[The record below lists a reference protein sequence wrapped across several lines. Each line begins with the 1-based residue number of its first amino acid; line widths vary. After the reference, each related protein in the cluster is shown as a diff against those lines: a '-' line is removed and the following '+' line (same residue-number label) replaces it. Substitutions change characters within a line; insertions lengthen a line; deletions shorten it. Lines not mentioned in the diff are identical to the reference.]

1 MAKKIN
7 LTTINATSL
16 TKLSNFNVALFKL
29 ADLKKQY
36 DEDCNKVQEKIDEL
50 KASRGEAIDGGMSV
64 DEAVAK
70 YSTVEL
76 ENKLTV
82 LAVNYKTDCKPYKE
96 DKKKACSLVP
106 DSVFEGYVKS
116 MDSVDGSSSE
126 MTKTVIDFLKEVGVV
141 APEAASSK
149 LASWLVLHS
158 AGSRRS
164 SIANLLKKG
173 DYFSSKKKDT
183 LKEDFIRC
191 FLQYGVKVK
200 GVYEVNA
207 DYTISLHDFTK
218 DTKDNK
224 ADNKEESKEESEK

>member
-7 LTTINATSL
+7 LGTITETAM
-16 TKLSNFNVALFKL
+16 TKLSNFNVALFML
-29 ADLKKQY
+29 ADIKAKYDTDKKVI
-36 DEDCNKVQEKIDEL
+36 EEEIDEI
-50 KASRGEAIDGGMSV
+50 KAKRKEAMGEGMTLDEAISLH
-64 DEAVAK
+64 
-70 YSTVEL
+70 STFEL
-76 ENKLTV
+76 ENELTKL
-82 LAVNYKTDCKPYKE
+82 AEDYKTACKPYKE
-96 DKKKACSLVP
+96 DKKKACGLVP
-106 DSVFEGYVKS
+106 DSVFEGYVTA

-126 MTKTVIDFLKEVGVV
+126 MTKAVIDFLKEVGVV

-173 DYFSSKKKDT
+173 DYISSKKKDT

-191 FLQYGVKVK
+191 FLQYGIKVK
-200 GVYEVNA
+200 GVYDMSE
-207 DYTISLHDFTK
+207 DYTITLHDF
-218 DTKDNK
+218 TKDNK